1 MYRVALAVVLST
13 QAAAAL
19 AAGACSITGTAF
31 DASGRPARDAVVR
44 LTDLQTRQV
53 AYSAADANAAFLF
66 TGLDSGG
73 SGRYRIELISAP
85 TIVTGTKIPT
95 RSIVGTTR
103 EFGCTSGARQDVRAQ
118 VY

>member
-1 MYRVALAVVLST
+1 MYRFALAVILST

-19 AAGACSITGTAF
+19 AAGVCSVSGTAF
-31 DASGRPARDAVVR
+31 DADGRPVRDAVVR

-53 AYSAADANAAFLF
+53 AYSVADANAAFVF
-66 TGLDSGG
+66 NGLESNG

-85 TIVTGTKIPT
+85 TVVTGTKIPT

-103 EFGCTSGARQDVRAQ
+103 EFGCISGARQDVRAQ

>member
-1 MYRVALAVVLST
+1 MYRTALALVLST
-13 QAAAAL
+13 PAAAAL
-19 AAGACSITGTAF
+19 AGACSITGTAF
-31 DASGRPARDAVVR
+31 DAGGRPARDAVVR

-53 AYSAADANAAFLF
+53 YYSAADTNAAFLF
-66 TGLDSGG
+66 TGLDAGG
-73 SGRYRIELISAP
+73 SGRYRIELISPP

-103 EFGCTSGARQDVRAQ
+103 EFGCTSGARQDVHAQ